1 MLDEFQSEKIE
12 QLITDYPGRVFDF
25 LDSCNKSQWQ
35 SKLWIIDE
43 LNLYLFK
50 YGKRKPNRFAILG
63 GWYGL
68 LAEIIYENIG
78 VEIEG
83 ITSIDSDSL
92 SADIGWI
99 FCKDTD
105 VINFEINDI
114 KNLNYGDYYDVILN
128 TSVEH
133 MEQSVVDYSIEVAS
147 PGTVFVLQSNNLFE
161 LSEHI
166 NCSKSET
173 EFNKNFVDKLDNV
186 VHFTKPWPTDYG
198 RDNWE
203 RYMLMGGKKNG

>member
-12 QLITDYPGRVFDF
+12 QLITDHPGRVFDF

-35 SKLWIIDE
+35 SKLWIMDE

-50 YGKRKPNRFAILG
+50 YGRRKPNRFAILG

-68 LAEIIYENIG
+68 LAEIILENVG

-92 SADIGWI
+92 SAEIGWI
-99 FCKDTD
+99 FCKDPD
-105 VINFEINDI
+105 VINFEINDV
-114 KNLNYGDYYDVILN
+114 KNLNYGEYYDVIMN

-133 MEQSVVDYSIEVAS
+133 MEQTVVNYTIDIAAA
-147 PGTVFVLQSNNLFE
+147 GTIFVLQTNNILE
-161 LSEHI
+161 LSQHI
-166 NCSKSET
+166 NCSESEK
-173 EFNKNFVDKLDNV
+173 EFVSNYVDKFDNLIS
-186 VHFTKPWPTDYG
+186 FSQPWPTDYG
-198 RDNWE
+198 MDIWE
-203 RYMLMGGKKNG
+203 RYMIIGVKK